1 VADELDQSQ
10 LQFFIVRGAG
20 HKPQHRE
27 GCMHNESTG
36 DLFDRVLQSRATNHE
51 VNEGAAK

>member
-1 VADELDQSQ
+1 MADELDQSQ